1 MTGPAETK
9 ESLRQR
15 LTAIQHKDRWDDR
28 DRKEVRAIQ
37 AALSSLAQH
46 IPAPQREHP
55 EACCGAHAAESG
67 RTRNAGTAD
76 ESASPAS
83 RADGSETA
91 AAAGQASCTGGG
103 GPNAGGRTP

>member
-1 MTGPAETK
+1 MTAETR

-28 DRKEVRAIQ
+28 DCKEIRAIQ

-55 EACCGAHAAESG
+55 EACCGAHAGAG
-67 RTRNAGTAD
+67 VCTRHNGTAD

-83 RADGSETA
+83 RADGGETD
-91 AAAGQASCTGGG
+91 AAAGQASCTDGC
-103 GPNAGGRTP
+103 GPHAGGRTP